1 LSLKPVIIMKINI
14 QNTILYSFAFLF
26 FQIALA
32 QKNKENIK
40 TEEVNVVKPYS
51 PTLSDALKVKETPS
65 LNEEE
70 TSTKEIVNYNVFS
83 FPVASTFTPLKGSA
97 EDVEKINPGHFYK
110 SYATFGGGNYG
121 TLNAELFAN
130 QDLKKGE
137 YVAGMLRHLSSQGGI
152 KGVDL
157 ENSFYDTSLDLTY
170 GREAKKVSWNIN
182 LGYQNQIYNWYGLP
196 KDFIKTSFPSTYAIF
211 VKGINPK
218 QSYNTISLDS
228 KIEFKESIL
237 VASNFRF
244 AHFSD
249 AFGSS
254 ENRFYAKPSFNF
266 QVLGKEIKL
275 NAIVDYVVGKFKK
288 NYWQTNVNPLEYGFT
303 NFGILPSYEIEKKN
317 WTMHLGVGL
326 FYSMDTKNSTNKFFV
341 YPQIS
346 ASHKIVGNLMIFYAG
361 AEGSLEQNSYLN
373 LVDENPFLS
382 PTLQI
387 APTDKKYDLFAGLKG
402 KLADN
407 ISYNVRASYTNENNK
422 ALLKSN
428 DFSSMAS
435 NEGYAFGNSLN
446 VVYDDLKTIRFFGE
460 LKADISESISFGLN
474 GTLAVYNTK
483 TQAEA
488 WNLPALKMNAN
499 LDYTI
504 SSKWYA
510 GADVFFVGSRK
521 DLQINTDLIYV
532 VQPIYIPT
540 TLKSYID
547 LNAHLGYKH
556 SERLTAFLKAN
567 NITNQAYQKWMNYP
581 VQGFQVVLGAN
592 YKFDF

>member
-1 LSLKPVIIMKINI
+1 MSLKPVIIMKINI